1 MSLFYEGEFIV
12 DIYLDY
18 INDKYINYSFNFIY
32 NIYIKNTSKLIF
44 I

>member
-1 MSLFYEGEFIV
+1 MSLFYEGKFIV

-18 INDKYINYSFNFIY
+18 INDKYIN
-32 NIYIKNTSKLIF
+32 KLIF